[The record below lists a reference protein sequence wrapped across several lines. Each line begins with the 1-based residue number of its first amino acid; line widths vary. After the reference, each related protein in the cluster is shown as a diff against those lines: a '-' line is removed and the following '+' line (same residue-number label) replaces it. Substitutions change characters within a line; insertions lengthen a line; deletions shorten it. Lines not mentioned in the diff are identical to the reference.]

1 MYAKSIR
8 PSIKRDV
15 QKERS
20 AKRDDQMPR
29 PRCTQTCDLW
39 NNVL

>member
-8 PSIKRDV
+8 PSAEREV

-20 AKRDDQMPR
+20 AKR
-29 PRCTQTCDLW
+29 
-39 NNVL
+39 NVQVSRSSKRDY